1 MRKTETIIFKE
12 KIERGVGI
20 SVSNPFYDHP
30 ILNSP
35 YDCPSRHWELDNE
48 GQPTQRILEA
58 RRRADFFTPIP
69 KPRKRKGGPTQQEII
84 FDEGKG
90 LSTADQ
96 QYDPNSLINRVREYV
111 AEWRALPE
119 SQWRVTPETAR
130 LLKHWRNHRFVGIRP
145 FFCQIEAAETAI
157 WLTEVASQNKQGKA
171 ILDLLTRA
179 SADANPGLLRI
190 ALKMATGSGKTA
202 VMAMI
207 IAWQTINAVRRPGS
221 KNFTRGFLVC
231 TPGITIK
238 DRLRLLKPN
247 DPDNYYSS
255 RELIPNEMLEDIRR
269 AKIVITNYHAFKRRE
284 RLELSAGG
292 RALLKGRLGENL
304 NTLETEGQM
313 LQRVMPDLMGL
324 GNILVIN
331 DEAHH
336 CYREKPID
344 SADDSVVLKGD
355 DRREAE
361 KNNEAARLWISGL
374 EVVGR
379 KLGINKVLDLS
390 ATPFFLTGSG
400 YAEGTLFPW
409 TMSDFSLM
417 DAIEC
422 GIVKLPRV
430 PIAENIPGDEMPM
443 FRKLWDNIRHDMPRK
458 GRGQSG
464 ELDPLKL
471 PTRLLTAIQALYGHY
486 EKTFRLWEEKGIA
499 VPPCFIIVCQNTSI
513 SKLVFDFISGFQ
525 RKNDDGTIALEN
537 GRLALFRN
545 FDDATG
551 NPLPRPNTI
560 LIDSEQLEA
569 GDVLDDDFRKM
580 AKDEIDRFRREIVE
594 RTGDIRAAEN
604 LSDQELLREVMNTVG
619 KPGQL
624 GGSIRCVVS
633 VSMLTEGW
641 DANTVTHVLGIR
653 AFGTQLLCEQVIG
666 RALRR
671 QSYELNDENLFN
683 VEYADVFGIPFDFTA
698 KPVIAPPQPPRQT
711 IQVKAVR
718 PDRDSLEIRFPRVE
732 GYRVELPEE
741 RLSATFNE
749 DSILRLSPDLVG
761 PSITRT
767 SGIIGEGV
775 DMNLAHLADI
785 RIPTLVFMLTHRLLY
800 TKFRDPGEEPKL
812 FLFGQLKR
820 IVKEWL
826 EGYLVCVGETYPA
839 QLMYPELADMACNR
853 ITAAIT
859 QKFLHERP
867 VKALLD
873 PYNPAGST
881 RYVQFNTSRNNLW
894 ETSAKH
900 CHINWVVL
908 DSEWEGEFC
917 RVAES
922 HPKVLAYVKNHNL
935 GFEVPYRYG
944 SETRHYLPDF
954 IVLVDDG
961 HGIEDPLHLIVEIK
975 GYRREDAK
983 EKKNTMDTYWI
994 PGVNNL
1000 GSFGRWAFAE
1010 FTEVYQIESDFNAR
1024 IREEFGGMIDTS
1036 IGKAFSSNLEAEN
1049 DFSE

>member
-1 MRKTETIIFKE
+1 
-12 KIERGVGI
+12 
-20 SVSNPFYDHP
+20 
-30 ILNSP
+30 
-35 YDCPSRHWELDNE
+35 
-48 GQPTQRILEA
+48 
-58 RRRADFFTPIP
+58 
-69 KPRKRKGGPTQQEII
+69 
-84 FDEGKG
+84 
-90 LSTADQ
+90 
-96 QYDPNSLINRVREYV
+96 
-111 AEWRALPE
+111 
-119 SQWRVTPETAR
+119 
-130 LLKHWRNHRFVGIRP
+130 
-145 FFCQIEAAETAI
+145 
-157 WLTEVASQNKQGKA
+157 
-171 ILDLLTRA
+171 
-179 SADANPGLLRI
+179 
-190 ALKMATGSGKTA
+190 
-202 VMAMI
+202 MI
-207 IAWQTINAVRRPGS
+207 IAWQTVNAVRKPGS
-221 KNFTRGFLVC
+221 KNFTRGFLIC
-231 TPGITIK
+231 TPGLTIK

-247 DPDNYYSS
+247 DPDSYYAS
-255 RELIPNEMLEDIRR
+255 RELIPNDMLEDIKR

-284 RLELSAGG
+284 RVELSAGG
-292 RALLKGRLGENL
+292 RALLKGRLGEDL

-336 CYREKPID
+336 CYRENLRNR
-344 SADDSVVLKGD
+344 ADEKLKGD
-355 DRREAE
+355 DRKEAE

-374 EVVGR
+374 EVVGK
-379 KLGINKVLDLS
+379 KLGINKVFDLS
-390 ATPFFLTGSG
+390 ATPFFLQGSG

-443 FRKLWDNIRHDMPRK
+443 FRKLWDNIRQDMPKK

-464 ELDPLKL
+464 DLDPLKL
-471 PTRLLTAIQALYGHY
+471 PTRLQTALQALYGHY
-486 EKTFRLWEEKGIA
+486 AKTFKLWEEKGID

-525 RKNDDGTIALEN
+525 RKNADGTSTLEN

-545 FDDATG
+545 FDETTG

-569 GDVLDDDFRKM
+569 GDVLDEDFRKM
-580 AKDEIDRFRREIVE
+580 AKDEIDRFRREIIE
-594 RTGDIRAAEN
+594 RTGDIRAADK
-604 LSDQELLREVMNTVG
+604 LTDQELLREVMNTVG
-619 KPGQL
+619 KPSQL
-624 GGSIRCVVS
+624 GGNIRCVVS

-718 PDRDSLEIRFPRVE
+718 PDRDALEIRFPRVE

-741 RLSATFNE
+741 RLSATFSE
-749 DSILRLSPDLVG
+749 ESILRLSPDLVG
-761 PSITRT
+761 PSITRN

-785 RIPTLVFMLTHRLLY
+785 RPSTLIFNLTHRLLY

-826 EGYLVCVGETYPA
+826 DGYLECVGGTYPA
-839 QLMYPELADMACNR
+839 QLMYLELADMACNK
-853 ITAAIT
+853 ITTAIT
-859 QKFLHERP
+859 QKFLNERP

-873 PYNPAGST
+873 PYNPSGST
-881 RYVQFNTSRNNLW
+881 RFVRFNTSRSNLW
-894 ETSAKH
+894 ETSSKH

-922 HPKVLAYVKNHNL
+922 HPKVLAYVKNHNM

-961 HGIEDPLHLIVEIK
+961 HGIENPLHLIVEIK

-983 EKKNTMDTYWI
+983 EKKATMDTYWI

-1000 GSFGRWAFAE
+1000 GGYGRWAFAE
-1010 FTEVYQIESDFNAR
+1010 FTEVYQIESDFKER
-1024 IREEFGGMIDTS
+1024 VEVEFGKMMDGAITVA
-1036 IGKAFSSNLEAEN
+1036 KVAT
-1049 DFSE
+1049 